1 MFMIRYSL
9 DNKRVI
15 FFFLAVM
22 LIGGVLA
29 FGKLGKKEDAPFVI
43 KQAMVFVQYPGAS
56 IEEVE
61 EKVTTVVERKLQT
74 MPNIYKITSDSY
86 QGLAKIQVE
95 LLPQTPPKSIPQM
108 WDVLRRKMLDLQN
121 ELPQGSRVVVNDD
134 FGDVYGIYFGLVAHE
149 GFGYEDLRKWSR
161 EIERQLSTVKGVQQV
176 AIFGSQ
182 AQMVK
187 VSLSLS
193 QLATLNLTP
202 DEISRIIGAQ
212 NKLIDAGERAAGEL
226 QIKFFADGVYRD
238 LNDIRNQVVLS
249 SAAGQIR
256 LGDIAE
262 ISLEYIDPPQT
273 MMFVN
278 GDKSV
283 GIAISSPS
291 TMDVVQTGKNVWAKL
306 DEIEKTMPVGLE
318 IMSLYAED
326 KIASEANFGFLI
338 NLIESV
344 LIVIFILLIAMGF
357 KSSILIGSS
366 LLFSIS
372 GTLLIMQFMGVGL
385 NRTSLAGFIIAMGML
400 VDNAIVVT
408 DNTRNNLKRGMTR
421 RDAVIKG
428 ASAPMWGLLGATM
441 IAVFSFLPLYMA
453 KAPVAEIVQ
462 PLFVVIGVSLMLS
475 WLLALSQTTTFA
487 MFIFK
492 EKGKDEEIEELY
504 TGKFY
509 TLFEKMLRK
518 LIKRRFIT
526 ISSMVVLLVL
536 SLYVMGTMPQN
547 FFPNL
552 DKEYFRAEIF
562 MPNGYNIRQT
572 QARSSEIEQWLRAQ
586 KSVKTVS
593 VAIGSSPPRYYL
605 ASGSFGPMPGYASI
619 LIELETKDS
628 TAVVEDRFNTYVRE
642 KYPDLIIKS
651 SLFKVSPVPEATIEI
666 GFTGENIDTLT
677 HLTNQVKDIM
687 RSDSLVD
694 QIRDSWGNKI
704 AYLIPEYSVQ
714 NGDRLGVS
722 RQMVAQSY
730 SMINNGLPVGM
741 YGKDDMYIPI
751 MLQSNSSSE
760 FNLNDVGNVPIIAP
774 GGHSF
779 PLSAV
784 TSKIDYKYN
793 YYYMRRF
800 NHSRVMYGQCEPR
813 RNANSVAA
821 FNRIY
826 ERVLNEVKVPNGYKL
841 VFKGERDSQDE
852 SNNALAANLPI
863 TFVLMYIT
871 LLFLFRG
878 YKKPLVILA
887 MIPLIFIGV
896 VLGLV
901 VSGKMF
907 DFFCILGVLGLI
919 GMNIKNAIVL
929 VDQISVEM
937 NNGLPPLEAV
947 VSSAKSRL
955 IPVVM
960 ASGTTILGMFPLLTD
975 AMFGGMAATIMGG
988 LFVATLLTMFILP
1001 VTYAI
1006 AFKIKSV

>member
-1 MFMIRYSL
+1 MIRYSI

-22 LIGGVLA
+22 LIGGVMA

-43 KQAMVFVQYPGAS
+43 KQAMIFVQYPGAS

-61 EKVTTVVERKLQT
+61 EKITTVVERRLQT
-74 MPNIYKITSDSY
+74 MPNIYKINSDSY
-86 QGLAKIQVE
+86 QGMAKIQVE
-95 LLPQTPPKSIPQM
+95 LQPYTSPKAIPQM

-161 EIERQLSTVKGVQQV
+161 EIERQLSTVQGVQQV

-182 AQMVK
+182 PQIVK

-202 DEISRIIGAQ
+202 DQISRIIAEQ
-212 NKLIDAGERAAGEL
+212 NKLIDAGERSAGEL

-238 LNDIRNQVVLS
+238 LNDIRNQVVIS
-249 SAAGQIR
+249 SASGQIR

-262 ISLEYIDPPQT
+262 IELEYIDPPQT
-273 MMFVN
+273 MMFIN
-278 GDKSV
+278 GEKGV

-291 TMDVVQTGKNVWAKL
+291 NMDVVQTGRNVWAKL
-306 DEIEKTMPVGLE
+306 EEIEHTMPIGLE
-318 IMSLYAED
+318 IVSLYAED
-326 KIASEANFGFLI
+326 KIASEANIGFVI
-338 NLIESV
+338 NLIESI
-344 LIVIFILLIAMGF
+344 LIVIFILIIAMGF

-372 GTLLIMQFMGVGL
+372 GTMLIMQFMGVGL

-408 DNTRNNLKRGMTR
+408 DNTRNNLKRGMTK

-428 ASAPMWGLLGATM
+428 AQAPMWGLLGATL

-475 WLLALSQTTTFA
+475 WLLALSQTTSFA

-492 EKGKDEEIEELY
+492 EKSKDEKIEELY

-509 TLFEKMLRK
+509 TMFETALRK
-518 LIKRRFIT
+518 LIKRRFVTIIT
-526 ISSMVVLLVL
+526 MVALLFGAL
-536 SLYVMGTMPQN
+536 FVMGIMPQN
-547 FFPNL
+547 FFPSL

-572 QARSSEIEQWLRAQ
+572 EERSMEIEKWLRAQ

-619 LIELETKDS
+619 LIELHTKDS
-628 TAVVEDRFNTYVRE
+628 TAAVEGRFNTYLR
-642 KYPDLIIKS
+642 KTYPDLIVKS

-677 HLTNQVKDIM
+677 RLTSQVKQIM
-687 RSDSLVD
+687 RESELVD
-694 QIRDSWGNKI
+694 QVRDSWGNKVP
-704 AYLIPEYSVQ
+704 YLVPEYSVQ

-722 RQMVAQSY
+722 RQMVAQSF

-751 MLQSNSSSE
+751 MLQSTSSSQ

-774 GGHSF
+774 GGRSF

-784 TSKIDYKYN
+784 TSSIEYKYN
-793 YYYMRRF
+793 YYDMRRF
-800 NHSRVMYGQCEPR
+800 NHSRVMYGQCEPK
-813 RNANSVAA
+813 RNANGVEA
-821 FNRIY
+821 FNTLY
-826 ERVLNEVKVPNGYKL
+826 KRVKNEVVVPNGYKL
-841 VFKGERDSQDE
+841 VFKGERESQDD
-852 SNNALAANLPI
+852 SNKALAANLPI

-901 VSGKMF
+901 VAGKMF

-937 NNGLPPLEAV
+937 ENGFSPLDAV
-947 VSSAKSRL
+947 VNSAKSRL

-960 ASGTTILGMFPLLTD
+960 ASGTTILGMLPLLSD